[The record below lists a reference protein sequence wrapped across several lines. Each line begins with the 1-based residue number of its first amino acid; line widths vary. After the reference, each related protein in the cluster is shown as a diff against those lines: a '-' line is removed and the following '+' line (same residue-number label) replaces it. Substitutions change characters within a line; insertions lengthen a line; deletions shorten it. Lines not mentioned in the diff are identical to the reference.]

1 MRAAVDREI
10 AKLERTSEQ
19 SPELGWIRTWLDTV
33 LEIPWDETSE
43 DNLDTVAAKRVL
55 DEDHDGL
62 VDVKERILE
71 HLAVRK
77 LQAERGLAPVGRST
91 GAILALVGPP
101 GVGKTS
107 LGESVA
113 RAPSGASSCG
123 SRSEVCATRRRSAA
137 TGAPTWARSQVAWL
151 GRSGKRGR

>member
-1 MRAAVDREI
+1 MAEAARI
-10 AKLERTSEQ
+10 
-19 SPELGWIRTWLDTV
+19 
-33 LEIPWDETSE
+33 
-43 DNLDTVAAKRVL
+43 L

-62 VDVKERILE
+62 DDVKDRILE

-77 LQAERGLAPVGRST
+77 LQAERGLAPVGGRGA

-113 RAPSGASSCG
+113 RA
-123 SRSEVCATRRRSAA
+123 
-137 TGAPTWARSQVAWL
+137 L
-151 GRSGKRGR
+151 GRSLRPGGAGRRPRRGRDPGPPPHLRRGPARAGWSAPCARRAP